1 MPRRYDWFFKEVFLI
16 LSAPIFW
23 AVLTNFGRVWR
34 FIDDRYYHKEAKQ
47 YRKDKRD
54 AKRLHFELTGHYE
67 YYHYHLSD
75 RAEDFCA
82 AFLKKLGCCKDKLK
96 KRKKKRQRK
105 KNNNNNNNNKSCFSS
120 CCTTRSR
127 QKQTTPFKTK
137 KSFNKDRDDLNDNEF
152 TGITMNT
159 IENKIFDAKKHNDE
173 TDSENKEDI
182 DNNAVHSPSSVD
194 NDNNN
199 DNNNNNV
206 NNNEEL
212 GIGTSDDNKDNDNKF
227 KTPLKKLRPSAIR
240 TSPSDEIRSESPGDE
255 KWKTIGKHA
264 VLRSRLRPTSTH
276 AFDSKTEP
284 THNITY
290 SKHFIHNDDDY

>member
-1 MPRRYDWFFKEVFLI
+1 
-16 LSAPIFW
+16 
-23 AVLTNFGRVWR
+23 
-34 FIDDRYYHKEAKQ
+34 
-47 YRKDKRD
+47 
-54 AKRLHFELTGHYE
+54 
-67 YYHYHLSD
+67 
-75 RAEDFCA
+75 
-82 AFLKKLGCCKDKLK
+82 
-96 KRKKKRQRK
+96 
-105 KNNNNNNNNKSCFSS
+105 
-120 CCTTRSR
+120 
-127 QKQTTPFKTK
+127 
-137 KSFNKDRDDLNDNEF
+137 
-152 TGITMNT
+152 MNT
-159 IENKIFDAKKHNDE
+159 IENKMFDAKKHNDE

-199 DNNNNNV
+199 DDNNNNNV

-212 GIGTSDDNKDNDNKF
+212 GIGTSDDNKDNDDKF
-227 KTPLKKLRPSAIR
+227 KTPLKKLRPPAIR